1 MNCPAC
7 LSKNSVKWKLA
18 AYAYV
23 CRLCG
28 HEVTRREYEIEIR
41 GRYDDW
47 LSNPPEQH
55 CEHKQADGCCG
66 HPKNRTPECHEE
78 ACPP

>member
-7 LSKNSVKWKLA
+7 LSQNSIKWTFT
-18 AYAYV
+18 AYV

-28 HEVTRREYEIEIR
+28 HEVTQREYEIELR

-47 LSNPPEQH
+47 LSEAPEQVFDDET
-55 CEHKQADGCCG
+55 CEVEID
-66 HPKNRTPECHEE
+66 R
-78 ACPP
+78 